1 MSRLPRDRC
10 AARDAGSIGPSELD
24 RVGGSKDWRLQVTPD
39 ATAQEMKRTFTESLN
54 ELFDNRE
61 EATGR
66 RQSLSEFLSDFE
78 RVTGTRISK
87 GYLSELRSGVV
98 TDPRLE
104 LIRAFA
110 RYFDVPASYFLG
122 DGDETDSAHAELT
135 RSLTAAGAQIGLRAG
150 GLSEQSMRELT
161 RLIDDLR
168 EQEGLAAVDDDYP
181 TAER

>member
-1 MSRLPRDRC
+1 M
-10 AARDAGSIGPSELD
+10 
-24 RVGGSKDWRLQVTPD
+24 GGSKDWRLQVTPD